1 MATYKYVAMNM
12 SSQKVRGTLE
22 SENPQDLRDDLR
34 DQQLI
39 LLSYH
44 QVVNQLRTRT
54 LKATHISDFC
64 RQMGTMLN
72 SGISLVSALSIVVRR
87 EPDKKLKEIYRSIYI
102 DLQQGYQLSRALEM
116 QGEVF
121 PTLMI
126 SMIRAAEASGSLDTT
141 FLKLGDQ
148 YTHDD
153 KLNQKVQTAMLYPAI
168 LLVVTLIVMVLVFTV
183 ILPRFFAVF
192 NGYTIPLITRIM
204 FAIARFMTRS
214 WYWFIIIVL
223 SIIALVGLALRI
235 PKVAYQW
242 DKFKV
247 KVPKIS
253 HLTQIIYTARFS
265 RSLASLYSSGVS
277 MIQSIRL
284 ARSTINNAYLE
295 KQFDGVIDDIRS
307 GVTLSAAMDKVDG
320 FDPKL
325 SASVYIGEE
334 AGRLDTML
342 NSIADDFDFEADIA
356 TEQLVTIL
364 QPVMIIILGFLI
376 GTVILS
382 VMLPLYSLYN
392 SIGG

>member
-1 MATYKYVAMNM
+1 MATYKYQAMNM
-12 SSQKVRGTLE
+12 SSQKVRGTMD
-22 SENPQDLRDDLR
+22 SDNPDELRSDLRQ
-34 DQQLI
+34 QQLV
-39 LLSYH
+39 LLRYR
-44 QVVNQLRTRT
+44 QVNDNSRTKT

-64 RQMGTMLN
+64 RQMGTMLD
-72 SGISLVSALSIVVRR
+72 SGISLVSALAIVVRR
-87 EPDKKLKEIYRSIYI
+87 EPDKKLKEIYRRIYI
-102 DLQQGYQLSRALEM
+102 NLQQGYQLSRSLEM
-116 QGEVF
+116 QGNAF
-121 PTLMI
+121 PPLMI
-126 SMIRAAEASGSLDTT
+126 NMIKSAEASGSLDTT

-153 KLNQKVQTAMLYPAI
+153 KLNKKIQTALMYPLF
-168 LLVVTLIVMVLVFTV
+168 LLIITIIVLILVFTV
-183 ILPRFFAVF
+183 ILPKFFSVF
-192 NGYTIPLITRIM
+192 NGYKIPLITRIM
-204 FAIARFMTRS
+204 FAIAKFMTNS
-214 WYWFIIIVL
+214 WYWFVVIVL
-223 SIIALVGLALRI
+223 SIVALVGLLMRV
-235 PKVAYQW
+235 PSVHYQW
-242 DKFKV
+242 DRLKV

-253 HLTQIIYTARFS
+253 HLTQIIYTARFA

-284 ARSTINNAYLE
+284 ARSTINNTYLE
-295 KQFDGVIDDIRS
+295 SQFDQVIEDIRS

-356 TEQLVTIL
+356 TEQLVTLL
-364 QPVMIIILGFLI
+364 QPIMIIILGFMI
-376 GTVILS
+376 GTVMLS